1 MINSNGNGQRS
12 DMQLISAYLS
22 GDEKSFEEL
31 YFRYRKVLYGYLN
44 NLTGSQSEAD
54 EVFADTWTR
63 VIDKLPKYQD
73 NGKFSAW
80 LFRLAKNIFI
90 DRIRRERPERFTA
103 IDDENMAE
111 LPDDNAFSP
120 DRELGASDTGKAII
134 AAINQLPQEQK
145 EVFILREQE
154 LSFKEIAE
162 IQQCSLNTALSRMRY
177 AIQAL
182 RNYLSEFDRGG
193 LIK

>member
-1 MINSNGNGQRS
+1 MSFNENGQRS
-12 DMQLISAYLS
+12 DMQLISAYLN

-44 NLTGSQSEAD
+44 NLTGNQSEAD

-63 VIDKLPKYQD
+63 VIDKLPKYKD

-90 DRIRRERPERFTA
+90 DRIRRDRPERFTA

-162 IQQCSLNTALSRMRY
+162 IQHCSLNTALSRMRY

>member
-1 MINSNGNGQRS
+1 MMNDNGKS
-12 DMQLISAYLS
+12 DIQLINAYLK

-31 YFRYRKVLYGYLN
+31 YFRYRKILYGYLN
-44 NLTGSQSEAD
+44 NLTGNQSEAD
-54 EVFADTWTR
+54 EVFSETWTR
-63 VIDKLPKYQD
+63 VIDKLPKYRD
-73 NGKFSAW
+73 DGKFSAW
-80 LFRLAKNIFI
+80 LFRMAKNIFI
-90 DRIRRERPERFTA
+90 DRIRRRHPERFVA
-103 IDDENMAE
+103 IDDENMID

-120 DRELGASDTGKAII
+120 DRELGASDTGQAII

-145 EVFILREQE
+145 EVFMLREQE

-162 IQQCSLNTALSRMRY
+162 IQNCSLNTALSRMRY
-177 AIQAL
+177 ALQTL